1 MNAFLIKIPLE
12 LFVKIKRL
20 MVIFVKRTKE
30 PEITRVILKKE
41 GREGGITR

>member
-12 LFVKIKRL
+12 LFVEIKRL

-30 PEITRVILKKE
+30 PVITRVILKKG
-41 GREGGITR
+41 GRKGGITR